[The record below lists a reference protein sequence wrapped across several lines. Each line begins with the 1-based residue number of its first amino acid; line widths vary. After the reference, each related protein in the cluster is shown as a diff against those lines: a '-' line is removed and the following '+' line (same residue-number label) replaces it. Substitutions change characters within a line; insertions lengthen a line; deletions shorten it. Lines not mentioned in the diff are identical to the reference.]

1 MIKNTTSGEYADI
14 NESYYVSGKDIC
26 DIEIP
31 VENKLNLTVM
41 EAAVYSNIGQNK
53 IASMLRNPM
62 CNFVLC
68 VGNKRLVK
76 RKEFEE
82 FLAGRAEV

>member
-1 MIKNTTSGEYADI
+1 MRRIHS
-14 NESYYVSGKDIC
+14 S

-53 IASMLRNPM
+53 ITSMLRNPM

-82 FLAGRAEV
+82 FLAGRVEV

>member
-1 MIKNTTSGEYADI
+1 MAWSQEVYMRRIHIS
-14 NESYYVSGKDIC
+14 

-76 RKEFEE
+76 RKEF
-82 FLAGRAEV
+82 APVYCP